1 MKNFILFI
9 FAMTF
14 LISCNRDDENNSTN
28 KVNGEWKLIQG
39 KQYVMNS
46 SGEYELSTI
55 EYISQNIIYNFQ
67 TNNKLKVSG
76 GENIGYSNGEYT
88 YEFKNDYLSGYP
100 SSGESKI
107 DLVQIQNQKW
117 TFNSSSSQMIL
128 DNSFVDGPTLI
139 FEKK

>member
-88 YEFKNDYLSGYP
+88 YEFKNDYVSGYP